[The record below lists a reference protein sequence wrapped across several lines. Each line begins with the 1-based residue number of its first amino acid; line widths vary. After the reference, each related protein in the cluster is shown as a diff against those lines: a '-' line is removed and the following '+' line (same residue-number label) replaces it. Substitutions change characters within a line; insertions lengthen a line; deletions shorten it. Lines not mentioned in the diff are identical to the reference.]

1 MKEFIYGL
9 YFTYDNEKFYF
20 YVGRSGRGLNR
31 SPGVRFGEHQ
41 AHARYDTTQ
50 VYTFI
55 REQLNAY
62 NVDWHEDVLCW
73 CSDDEATVND
83 TEFYWVVKMIL
94 DGHDLKNAKHG
105 DAKKYIEAKEAIQ
118 SGYEIK
124 SPKDVAGWRTFNEN
138 RKRQLAEE
146 IRAMA
151 AGIKKEAENGC
162 LDSKINAKDLLLKM
176 NKVESCKEIKVI
188 PVYSELA
195 QEAFDCGKYALAKT
209 YLGGSTLKFAEQ
221 FGITYHECVS

>member
-1 MKEFIYGL
+1 MSTEFVYGL
-9 YFTYDNEKFYF
+9 YFTYNDEKFYF
-20 YVGRSGRGLNR
+20 YVGRSGRGVHR
-31 SPGVRFGEHQ
+31 EPGVRFKEHQ
-41 AHARYDTTQ
+41 YHATYDTTQ

-62 NVDWHEDVLCW
+62 NVDWYEDVLCW

-83 TEFYWVVKMIL
+83 TEMFWVIKMIL

-105 DAKKYIEAKEAIQ
+105 DAKKYVEAKAAIS
-118 SGYEIK
+118 SGYTIE
-124 SPKDVAGWRTFNEN
+124 SPKDVAGWRVFNAN

-162 LDSKINAKDLLLKM
+162 LDNRINVKDLLSKLKIA
-176 NKVESCKEIKVI
+176 ESVPEKRVTV
-188 PVYSELA
+188 VYSERA
-195 QEAFDCGKYALAKT
+195 QEAFDCGKYALALS
-209 YLGGSTLKFAEQ
+209 YLGKSTIRFAEQ
-221 FGITYHECVS
+221 FGITYHECV